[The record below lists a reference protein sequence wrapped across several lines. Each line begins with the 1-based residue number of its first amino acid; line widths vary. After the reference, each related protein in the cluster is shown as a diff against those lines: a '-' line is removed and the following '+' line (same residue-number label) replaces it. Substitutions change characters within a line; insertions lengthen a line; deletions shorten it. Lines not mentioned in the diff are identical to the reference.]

1 MTATDIPGET
11 IYFQDAIVDVSRAS
25 DYALDE
31 FTIEIARSLGQNFCY
46 SRHELI
52 NDREA
57 LACIAFEQ
65 AWRMAHGVFISEDD
79 EGARNAVDYADGN
92 GWGGYD

>member
-1 MTATDIPGET
+1 MTTTDIPGET
-11 IYFQDAIVDVSRAS
+11 IYFQDAMVDVVRAS
-25 DYALDE
+25 DYTLDQ
-31 FTIEIARSLGQNFCY
+31 FTIEITRSLGENFCY

-57 LACIAFEQ
+57 LEYIAYVQ
-65 AWRMAHGVFISEDD
+65 AWRLAHGVFISEDD
-79 EGARNAVDYADGN
+79 EGAQNAVDYADGN